1 MKYKQNKKK
10 QQQKRIKN
18 IALLLHNF
26 LHQKV
31 MFRHFFGSRASVH
44 IAVAWEDQRF
54 HSNSLHFSHSYLR
67 FYY

>member
-1 MKYKQNKKK
+1 MKYKQKKK
-10 QQQKRIKN
+10 TTTKEDKN

-31 MFRHFFGSRASVH
+31 MFRHFGSRASVH